1 MRYVTWTIRIAV
13 FLFLLAFAVKN
24 TDPVTLR
31 FYFELAWQAPLIVL
45 LLVFFAAGAAFGLA
59 AALSTIFAQRRR
71 IVEFKRAEELRKSAA
86 QLAVQPAVQPSVD
99 AVPPPATGA

>member
-1 MRYVTWTIRIAV
+1 MRYVTWAVRLLV

-45 LLVFFAAGAAFGLA
+45 LLAFFAAGAVFGLA
-59 AALSTIFAQRRR
+59 AALATLFTQRRENAR
-71 IVEFKRAEELRKSAA
+71 LRRALEESRDRPH
-86 QLAVQPAVQPSVD
+86 AVAEPL
-99 AVPPPATGA
+99 PPPGAGA

>member
-1 MRYVTWTIRIAV
+1 MRYVTWTVRLVV

-45 LLVFFAAGAAFGLA
+45 LLAFFAGGAIFGLA
-59 AALSTIFAQRRR
+59 AALSTLFAQRR
-71 IVEFKRAEELRKSAA
+71 ELLTLKRTVDEQREAIQAQAE
-86 QLAVQPAVQPSVD
+86 P
-99 AVPPPATGA
+99 VPPPRVDA

>member
-71 IVEFKRAEELRKSAA
+71 ILEYKRAEELRKSA
-86 QLAVQPAVQPSVD
+86 VQPPAEAV
-99 AVPPPATGA
+99 APPATGA

>member
-1 MRYVTWTIRIAV
+1 MRYVTWAVRLVV

-45 LLVFFAAGAAFGLA
+45 LLAFFAAGAAFGLA
-59 AALSTIFAQRRR
+59 AALTTVFAQRRQNAELTR
-71 IVEFKRAEELRKSAA
+71 EMEELRATAA
-86 QLAVQPAVQPSVD
+86 AATES
-99 AVPPPATGA
+99 VPPPAVDA

>member
-1 MRYVTWTIRIAV
+1 MRYVTWAVRLLV

-45 LLVFFAAGAAFGLA
+45 LLAFFAAGAVFGLA
-59 AALSTIFAQRRR
+59 AALATLFTQRREN
-71 IVEFKRAEELRKSAA
+71 IQLKRALEESRNGSN
-86 QLAVQPAVQPSVD
+86 AVADPM
-99 AVPPPATGA
+99 PPPGTGA

>member
-1 MRYVTWTIRIAV
+1 MRYLTWAVRLVV

-45 LLVFFAAGAAFGLA
+45 LLAFFAAGAVFGLA
-59 AALSTIFAQRRR
+59 AALATLFAQRRENLELKR
-71 IVEFKRAEELRKSAA
+71 ELAEQRAETAA
-86 QLAVQPAVQPSVD
+86 AANP
-99 AVPPPATGA
+99 VPPPAVDA

>member
-1 MRYVTWTIRIAV
+1 MRFVTWTVRLLI

-45 LLVFFAAGAAFGLA
+45 LLAFFAAGAVLGLA
-59 AALSTIFAQRRR
+59 ASLATLFRQRRE
-71 IVEFKRAEELRKSAA
+71 IA
-86 QLAVQPAVQPSVD
+86 QLRRLAIAVERPVEEALPR
-99 AVPPPATGA
+99 AGADG

>member
-1 MRYVTWTIRIAV
+1 MRYVTWTVRLVV

-45 LLVFFAAGAAFGLA
+45 LLAFFAAGAVFGLA
-59 AALSTIFAQRRR
+59 AALATLFTQRR
-71 IVEFKRAEELRKSAA
+71 ENLQLKRALEESRNASIAA
-86 QLAVQPAVQPSVD
+86 ADPM
-99 AVPPPATGA
+99 PPPGAGT

>member
-1 MRYVTWTIRIAV
+1 MRYVTWAVRLIV

-45 LLVFFAAGAAFGLA
+45 LLAFFAAGAAFGLA
-59 AALSTIFAQRRR
+59 AALATLFTQRR
-71 IVEFKRAEELRKSAA
+71 ENLQLKRALEESRRA
-86 QLAVQPAVQPSVD
+86 PASDP
-99 AVPPPATGA
+99 VPPPSAGA

>member
-1 MRYVTWTIRIAV
+1 MRYVTWAIRLVV

-45 LLVFFAAGAAFGLA
+45 LLAFFAGGAVFGLA
-59 AALSTIFAQRRR
+59 AALTTVFAQRR
-71 IVEFKRAEELRKSAA
+71 ENLELRREIEAQRVNAA
-86 QLAVQPAVQPSVD
+86 TASNP
-99 AVPPPATGA
+99 VPPPAVDA